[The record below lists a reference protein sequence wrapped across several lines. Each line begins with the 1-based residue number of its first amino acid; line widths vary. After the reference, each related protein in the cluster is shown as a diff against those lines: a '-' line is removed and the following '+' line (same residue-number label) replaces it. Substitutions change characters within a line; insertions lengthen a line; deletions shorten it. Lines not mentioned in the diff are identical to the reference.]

1 MEKHK
6 LNNLVIL
13 TSKSAVNKEL
23 SERMYFW
30 SGGIFIKSICCEM
43 FDYFETM
50 YSTIRAV
57 MNG

>member
-23 SERMYFW
+23 SE
-30 SGGIFIKSICCEM
+30 CT
-43 FDYFETM
+43 FDLVAYLLRVSVVRCLIILRQCIPL
-50 YSTIRAV
+50 YV
-57 MNG
+57 L